1 MDAFAAP
8 SPPRKVLVVEDEP
21 TLAENIGTYLEA
33 MGHEVRAVGDGSSAI
48 ALCGE
53 FAPDLLVL
61 DYSLP
66 DMSGF
71 EVLDAMRRCSCLC
84 ECVLI
89 TAHPGEVVRHAAN
102 LRDIR
107 HILFKPFALRDLARL
122 VLSVPMARR

>member
-1 MDAFAAP
+1 MDACVVSAQT
-8 SPPRKVLVVEDEP
+8 RKVLVVEDEP
-21 TLAENIGTYLEA
+21 TLAENIGTYLRA
-33 MGHEVRAVGDGSSAI
+33 QGHEVRIAGDGHSAI
-48 ALCGE
+48 ALCSG

-89 TAHPGEVVRHAAN
+89 TAHPGETVRHAASV
-102 LRDIR
+102 RGIR
-107 HILFKPFALRDLARL
+107 HILFKPFSLSDLARL
-122 VLSVPMARR
+122 VCGVPVYSR

>member
-8 SPPRKVLVVEDEP
+8 LQARKVLVVEDEP

-33 MGHEVRAVGDGSSAI
+33 MGYEARVVGDGSSAI
-48 ALCGE
+48 ALCNS
-53 FAPDLLVL
+53 FAADLLVL

-71 EVLDAMRRCSCLC
+71 EVLDAMRRCSCQC

-89 TAHPGEVVRHAAN
+89 TAHPGETVRHEAN
-102 LRDIR
+102 RRGVL
-107 HILFKPFALRDLARL
+107 HILFKPFALRDLA
-122 VLSVPMARR
+122 VLARSVLQGRR

>member
-8 SPPRKVLVVEDEP
+8 SQARKVLVVEDEP

-33 MGHEVRAVGDGSSAI
+33 MGHEVRIVGDGSSAI
-48 ALCGE
+48 ALCGD

-61 DYSLP
+61 DYSLS

-89 TAHPGEVVRHAAN
+89 TAHPGEKVRHAAN
-102 LRDIR
+102 ARGIL
-107 HILFKPFALRDLARL
+107 HILFKPFALADLARL
-122 VLSVPMARR
+122 VRCVPAGCS

>member
-8 SPPRKVLVVEDEP
+8 SPSRKVLVVEDEP

-33 MGHEVRAVGDGSSAI
+33 MGHEVRVVGDGSSAI
-48 ALCGE
+48 AQCGD
-53 FAPDLLVL
+53 FAAELLVL

-89 TAHPGEVVRHAAN
+89 TAHPGEIVRHAAT
-102 LRDIR
+102 LRGIR
-107 HILFKPFALRDLARL
+107 DILFKPFALADLAHL
-122 VLSVPMARR
+122 VRGVSVARH

>member
-21 TLAENIGTYLEA
+21 TLAENIGTYLDA
-33 MGHEVRAVGDGSSAI
+33 MGHEVRVVGDGSSAI
-48 ALCGE
+48 ALCGD

-89 TAHPGEVVRHAAN
+89 TGHPGETVRHAAN
-102 LRDIR
+102 LRGIR

-122 VLSVPMARR
+122 VRSVPMGRR